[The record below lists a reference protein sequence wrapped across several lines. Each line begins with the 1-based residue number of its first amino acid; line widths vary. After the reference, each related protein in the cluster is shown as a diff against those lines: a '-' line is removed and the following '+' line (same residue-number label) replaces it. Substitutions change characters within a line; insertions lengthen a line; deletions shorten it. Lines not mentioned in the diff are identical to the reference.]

1 MWRPPL
7 PHLRSPAPDDTQVLI
22 DGSCSL
28 DVGDCQRSERS
39 HAIQSAILC
48 FSPGRRQRGRMGLG
62 AGRTMLQ
69 EPAQPNQMH
78 TYRLED
84 RMDLCVGPASSGK
97 APLHHRQLIN
107 ATASRE

>member
-1 MWRPPL
+1 
-7 PHLRSPAPDDTQVLI
+7 
-22 DGSCSL
+22 
-28 DVGDCQRSERS
+28 
-39 HAIQSAILC
+39 
-48 FSPGRRQRGRMGLG
+48 MGLG